1 MKHIQT
7 WGYWSRPTWV
17 FSPFNM
23 ITMANHGLCVVRLV
37 GNRCSK
43 AYNAPFCTIQNVSL
57 YNEPVVLTINWWPH
71 PHPLTVVL
79 SKQCMVSNGLRQKY
93 QQNICR
99 RQPSPRLV
107 AWDHWRWS
115 SSIRPFQSCPSLD
128 DTLAEKGFFL
138 RLEKDRKLCF
148 WKSIEKWNP
157 VENSCHFCFFI
168 FYESYCNLLQL
179 GTRRLCFCS

>member
-1 MKHIQT
+1 MYQWI
-7 WGYWSRPTWV
+7 
-17 FSPFNM
+17 
-23 ITMANHGLCVVRLV
+23 GLGEIYRKTPYLIVK
-37 GNRCSK
+37 N
-43 AYNAPFCTIQNVSL
+43 
-57 YNEPVVLTINWWPH
+57 
-71 PHPLTVVL
+71 
-79 SKQCMVSNGLRQKY
+79 MVSCKFSLKLIHWMYQLIMSQKY